1 MVHISSML
9 SNQPTLTFE
18 EREYIRKVMS
28 QLESGLRIAGDIL
41 SEEEI
46 ALVLKRAYD
55 KDKLKLIVDLL

>member
-46 ALVLKRAYD
+46 ALVLKRSYD